1 MAKRREPGQKEYNPL
16 DDARGRLP
24 IDDELIRAVVS
35 DPAPAPP
42 PRPDER
48 PYLTVVPGG
57 QNAPATAATPQPVEE
72 PRYEE
77 PRRED
82 FRREGLRRDE
92 RPAGK
97 GMALEKLTAY
107 NKFLTTQ
114 TEKFELERLTA
125 RVSGALGASVK
136 PSQLIRACLVLVLRA
151 ESEVIRRAERQPR
164 VKRPSNTEA
173 VALAEF
179 DQTLAE
185 ILSQAFRDAGPIK
198 PRQ

>member
-35 DPAPAPP
+35 GAAPAPVAPHEDKPHRSVVSGAQSAAAAAPAAQPVAEERPEEPLREEFRRDAP
-42 PRPDER
+42 PRE
-48 PYLTVVPGG
+48 
-57 QNAPATAATPQPVEE
+57 
-72 PRYEE
+72 
-77 PRRED
+77 
-82 FRREGLRRDE
+82 E
-92 RPAGK
+92 RPARK
-97 GMALEKLTAY
+97 GITLEKLTAY

-114 TEKFELERLTA
+114 TEKFEFERLTA

-136 PSQLIRACLVLVLRA
+136 PSQLIRACLVLLLRA
-151 ESEVIRRAERQPR
+151 ENETIRRAERQPR
-164 VKRPSNTEA
+164 LKRPSNTEA

-198 PRQ
+198 PRH